1 MKGGFRIL
9 NLQLLSTVKQQNQ
22 QNEEIL
28 RAGIIF
34 LRKSVEAVYP
44 FPPGSPTREEVE
56 YPRRRTARFRRLGH
70 PGDGNHGMQG
80 LNPDLAARLHVPLH
94 LLQLGPQHQQNQ
106 QTPSRVSSRSHWP
119 PNAMCADLNLSLS
132 G

>member
-44 FPPGSPTREEVE
+44 FPPGSPTREKEWSTHVDGRPASDALATQAMVIMVCRASIPIWQPAFTFRYTSFSLGHNTNKTNRPHHE
-56 YPRRRTARFRRLGH
+56 YPPAPIGRPMR
-70 PGDGNHGMQG
+70 
-80 LNPDLAARLHVPLH
+80 
-94 LLQLGPQHQQNQ
+94 
-106 QTPSRVSSRSHWP
+106 
-119 PNAMCADLNLSLS
+119 CAPT
-132 G
+132 